1 MTMHD
6 EPSLRRDLAW
16 IALTVAMVLAAG
28 IGLRFGTDVLRLPAE
43 VRDEY
48 LMKAPIDAILLR
60 GWSIETA
67 IDYQEVKGPA
77 FYWSYAIA
85 GEVIGGGIN
94 ELRLVS
100 VAFFLAAIG
109 PLLFIARRAGIR
121 GAGLAVV
128 GLLWIVIPYNAYTSQ
143 LLFSEPSFVFYSSCL
158 MAAFV
163 WGFDESRDRAR
174 LFAGS
179 ILVGAL
185 LSILLHHRPHA
196 AAFAIAMCL
205 VAIERDRVRA
215 WPWVLACGL
224 AAISRLP
231 LWLHWGGLVTSD
243 YQGVFG
249 FGFRPAGL
257 PYMLAALLPF
267 IAWFLVPTRDR
278 FRSRAWR
285 MLVIGG
291 AIGGAMLAVFAAPD
305 LARRIPDDPSTLPTT
320 IPRPPREFAGVIATM
335 VTTAVRSATGQM
347 WVLALLSSLGG
358 AAMGGFA
365 AAAWERRDADG
376 IVRRL
381 AFCTIAGG
389 VPLYVITSGPVFD
402 RYLLVW
408 CVLLPI
414 VWMRALPRWVIVP
427 QTLVLGGML
436 AYHAREWLMLPA

>member
-1 MTMHD
+1 MSTLD

-16 IALTVAMVLAAG
+16 IAMTVAMVLAAAL
-28 IGLRFGTDVLRLPAE
+28 GLRFGTDVLRLPAD

-48 LMKAPIDAILLR
+48 LMKAPIDAILDR
-60 GWSIETA
+60 GWSVETA
-67 IDYQEVKGPA
+67 INYQEVKGPA
-77 FYWSYAIA
+77 FYWSYAIV
-85 GEVIGGGIN
+85 GEVIGGSIN

-100 VAFFLAAIG
+100 VAFFVASIG
-109 PLLFIARRAGIR
+109 PLLFIARRAGVP
-121 GAGLAVV
+121 GAGLPTV
-128 GLLWIVIPYNAYTSQ
+128 GLLWIVLPYNAYISQ
-143 LLFSEPSFVFYSSCL
+143 LLFSEPSFVFYAACL
-158 MAAFV
+158 MAAYM
-163 WGFDESRDRAR
+163 WGFGDSRDRAR
-174 LFAGS
+174 LVVGP
-179 ILVGAL
+179 ILVGVL

-224 AAISRLP
+224 AAVSRLP

-257 PYMLAALLPF
+257 TYMLAALLPF
-267 IAWFLVPTRDR
+267 VAWFLVPTGDR
-278 FRSRAWR
+278 FRSRAWWI
-285 MLVIGG
+285 LVIGG
-291 AIGGAMLAVFAAPD
+291 AISGALLAVFAAPD
-305 LARRIPDDPSTLPTT
+305 LARRIPDDPSTLPAT

-335 VTTAVRSATGQM
+335 VTTTVHSATGQT

-365 AAAWERRDADG
+365 AAAWERSDADG

-381 AFCTIAGG
+381 AFWTIAGG
-389 VPLYVITSGPVFD
+389 VPLYVMTSGPVFD

-408 CVLLPI
+408 CVLLPV
-414 VWMRALPRWVIVP
+414 VWLRALPRWVIVP
-427 QTLVLGGML
+427 QTLVLGAVL
-436 AYHAREWLMLPA
+436 AYHAHEWLMLAQ